1 MDAARR
7 AIENDGEDPGAA
19 FNAANFP
26 GADDRFQA
34 LVMMHQASRVVDD
47 LEGIPAEGL
56 AELLLVAIWYHRHL
70 DEDLANLR
78 REWTPP
84 VSE

>member
-26 GADDRFQA
+26 DADDTFQA
-34 LVMMHQASRVVDD
+34 LVMTHPASRVVDQ
-47 LEGIPAEGL
+47 LEGMPAERL
-56 AELLLVAIWYHRHL
+56 AYLLLVAMWHHRKM
-70 DEDLANLR
+70 DEQLKNLV

-84 VSE
+84 PE